1 MTLAITAAIAGAWL
15 AYGVWI
21 NTAAPR
27 GQRGSAEEQLLIMVL
42 AVPITIIGAII
53 GLKLLIA
60 GKGEEDPL

>member
-1 MTLAITAAIAGAWL
+1 MTFAITAAIAGAWL

-27 GQRGSAEEQLLIMVL
+27 GQRGSVDQQLLVVVF